1 MQISAI
7 GMGQAIAPA
16 YSIQSP
22 SEEVGEKASGP
33 AEEARES
40 SSIAKPA
47 ELARGMGNNID
58 LLA

>member
-7 GMGQAIAPA
+7 GAASPLYSYSPA
-16 YSIQSP
+16 SQV
-22 SEEVGEKASGP
+22 SEEARETSSGP
-33 AEEARES
+33 AEEAREA

-47 ELARGMGNNID
+47 ELARGLGSNID